1 MNHLSDPFYK
11 LGIFIDIVSSK
22 FPDSIIEIFKKVG
35 ENLINDFEFMSR
47 YVLLNSELINYVG
60 PEIKHLFQDG
70 IEKPTVIEV
79 EINTCKSSIET
90 PVKIKTKKVTKNKT
104 QTIEVSPNVN
114 DERFQK
120 ILQNVEITEKP
131 HSKSGEMLKIFKV
144 DEDLGTDFQAFA
156 TYVNKNDIA
165 YYSKFIKAFVV
176 KNIELIAS
184 VTTSM
189 LYSNEQIQIFSSGKL
204 F

>member
-1 MNHLSDPFYK
+1 MN
-11 LGIFIDIVSSK
+11 
-22 FPDSIIEIFKKVG
+22 
-35 ENLINDFEFMSR
+35 R
-47 YVLLNSELINYVG
+47 RT
-60 PEIKHLFQDG
+60 Q
-70 IEKPTVIEV
+70 
-79 EINTCKSSIET
+79 
-90 PVKIKTKKVTKNKT
+90 KITKNKT
-104 QTIEVSPNVN
+104 QTIEVSPIVN

-131 HSKSGEMLKIFKV
+131 HSKSGEILKVFKV